1 MKKVYILLDIG
12 GTQIK
17 GGIADE
23 SGEIV
28 GDVICTSAHAKESK
42 EIILDNM
49 ATFIR
54 QLMKKAKE
62 AEIVG
67 VGMAFPGPF
76 DYEKGICLLDGL
88 DKYESI
94 YGVSIP
100 EAMKKRVPE
109 LVNVKFCFLH
119 DIEAFAVGES
129 WMGEAKNDKKI
140 LCLCIGTGTGTAFV
154 GDKVVLK
161 KAENGVPEN
170 GWIYETPYKESKIDD
185 YLSVRGLARICKEV
199 MGEEL
204 DGKILYRLCQNQDE
218 QALEVY
224 RRFGDD
230 LVACVLSFVVDFEP
244 DAIVFGG
251 QISKSFKFFG
261 QKFQKECE
269 KRNIKIYKEY
279 ETSVRAMQG
288 LYINMTREG

>member
-1 MKKVYILLDIG
+1 MGKVYILLDIG

-17 GGIADE
+17 GGVADE
-23 SGEIV
+23 SGNIID
-28 GDVICTSAHAKESK
+28 GIISTAAYAKDSK

-54 QLMKKAKE
+54 RLMQKE
-62 AEIVG
+62 EEIEVVG

-76 DYEKGICLLDGL
+76 DYENGICLLNGL

-100 EAMKKRVPE
+100 DAMKERIPE
-109 LVNVKFCFLH
+109 LANVNFYFLH

-129 WMGEAKNDKKI
+129 WMGEAKDDRKI

-154 GDKVVLK
+154 GDRVILK
-161 KAENGVPEN
+161 KAENGVPLN

-185 YLSVRGLARICKEV
+185 YLSVRGLARISKEV

-204 DGKILYRLCQNQDE
+204 DGKILYSLCQRQDE

-230 LVACVLSFVVDFEP
+230 LVACVLSFVVDFQP

-269 KRNIKIYKEY
+269 KRNIKIYKEC

-288 LYINMTREG
+288 LYINMTLSV